1 MNIFNNGNIIKL
13 FVDFIID
20 LIRIILKYMYLYFLV
35 KRI

>member
-20 LIRIILKYMYLYFLV
+20 LIRIILKYLYFLV